1 MNKMVFVEMPN
12 GTIINPFMIVA
23 IKPYAAGLSKVL
35 LANGMDI
42 SVNADARDIAN
53 TLTDAIDQSE
63 E

>member
-1 MNKMVFVEMPN
+1 
-12 GTIINPFMIVA
+12 MIVA
-23 IKPYAAGLSKVL
+23 IKPYVAGLSKVL

-53 TLTDAIDQSE
+53 TFKDAIDQLE